1 MAGLKDLKS
10 RLGSI
15 KANKQITKAMQLV
28 STAKMRN
35 AVKKQQ
41 EVKDYFL
48 TILTS
53 THAII
58 QNLGN
63 EKSPWLEANR
73 NGKKGYILLTTDM
86 GLCGGFNQ
94 NIVKEFLHSIKNE
107 IKEDLYLIVFGKK
120 GVEKLKFAGYN
131 IDVSYINVMDASNSG
146 LAERVANVI
155 SEKYLNEEIRSVEI
169 IYTNFINALE
179 SEVRKIELLPLN
191 IGNHSGE
198 FEEKTISGTTLVEP
212 DIHSVLESLVEQ
224 YLVGILYSTFI
235 NSIAAEQTARRNS
248 MENATKNA
256 DELAGEL
263 TKVINRERQAKITQE
278 ISEIVSGSESLKK

>member
-10 RLGSI
+10 RLNSI

-28 STAKMRN
+28 STAKMRT

-53 THAII
+53 THSII

-63 EKSPWLEANR
+63 EKSPWLETNR
-73 NGKKGYILLTTDM
+73 KGKKAYILLTTDM

-94 NIVKEFLHSIKNE
+94 NIVKEFLTTIEDE

-120 GVEKLKFAGYN
+120 GVEKLKFAGFN
-131 IDVSYINVMDASNSG
+131 IDVAYVNVMDASNSG

-155 SEKYLNEEIRSVEI
+155 SQKYLDEEISSVKI

-179 SEVRKIELLPLN
+179 SEVRKIDLLPLN
-191 IGNHSGE
+191 IKNHEGE
-198 FEEKTISGTTLVEP
+198 FEKKSISGMTLVEP
-212 DIHSVLESLVEQ
+212 DIHAVLESLVEQ

-263 TKVINRERQAKITQE
+263 TKVINRERQARITQE